1 MNTSA
6 HTPVLFEEVV
16 QALELST
23 SNLVV
28 DATYGR
34 GGHASAI
41 YEKLGERGQ
50 LIVIDR
56 DQDAIKH
63 AQEKWQ
69 EQDNIEIIHS
79 PFSDLK
85 ALIEERG
92 LVGKVDAIL
101 FDFGVSSPQLD
112 ESERGFSFSS
122 DGPLDMR
129 MDARQETTAL
139 SLIETTK
146 EQELARLIKAY
157 GDERFSKRV
166 ARAIKEANSES
177 TIETTAQLAKIVSD
191 AIPFREKGKHPA
203 TRTFQAL
210 RIAVNEELK
219 QIQDVLPQALE
230 VLAPG
235 GRLVVISFHSLEDRI
250 VKRFFRSEAK
260 GDPYPLDLPV
270 TQDMI
275 NPALELVG
283 KQTRAGETEVD
294 RNPRARSAVM
304 RVARKVA

>member
-139 SLIETTK
+139 SLIEATK

-191 AIPFREKGKHPA
+191 AIPFKEKGKHPA

-235 GRLVVISFHSLEDRI
+235 GRLVVISYHSLEDRI

-260 GDPYPLDLPV
+260 GDP
-270 TQDMI
+270 
-275 NPALELVG
+275 
-283 KQTRAGETEVD
+283 
-294 RNPRARSAVM
+294 
-304 RVARKVA
+304 